1 MTTLLVM
8 ALGLVFAQALY
19 IATLCARGPARPDDH
34 LDSGGALPGWCFVF
48 AGVGVVLASLNLHD
62 HFLLVALYGFQYS
75 HVALG
80 LVLVALCGALVQKR
94 LWIAARIVNVRS
106 PVELFGAYYGSVTIR
121 LFMLAVLALFTVPFA
136 ATSLSMMGGI
146 VETASGGVLA
156 APQVI
161 WVSAFFL
168 FLAAAVGGWRAVI
181 YFVAAQSL
189 LVIAL
194 VTFAGLFSAS
204 TFANLAVLA
213 EGIATPTGTL
223 ADRIPG
229 VLQISSGIGKDAAGG
244 GIWTTM
250 GILSFALSLIG
261 IVLSPGFSFLGITT
275 TTRSGFAFGQVW
287 MTAGLAGGLV
297 LLVAPLI
304 GAEVAAADPAALA
317 AGAPSYA
324 GVIARFA
331 AIDQFAA
338 VLFVLQIVAS
348 LQIAVAFFA
357 AAGANIVALDVVAR
371 FVLPDLTVPGRRLAA
386 RIVLGVVFTA
396 IALLA
401 TFAPRS
407 AGLAG
412 SVTLSLSAQ
421 LLPAFL
427 GLCWVPWISRSAV
440 IAGLIAGSLLVF
452 FTEPAGLVAFEGL
465 FIDLPWGRWPLTV
478 HSAAWGLAFNLTAC
492 LLVSIFTHGGGER
505 DHRQRLHD
513 EFARAFP
520 ADFSRPAGRGA
531 RWSLTLVWAFFAL
544 GPGAI
549 LGNDF
554 FSHPM
559 FSDADTTLGVPSL
572 WVWQVLSWFVGVLLV
587 WWLAYGGR
595 LSVIDAGVGRTV
607 DLGSPTAPLGPRRPP
622 RWITLLLAR
631 VAERRTP

>member
-8 ALGLVFAQALY
+8 AVGLVFAYALY
-19 IATLCARGPARPDDH
+19 IAALCSRRATRLDDH
-34 LDSGGALPGWCFVF
+34 LDGGGGLPGWCFVF
-48 AGVGVVLASLNLHD
+48 AGTGTVLASLNLHD
-62 HFLLVALYGFQYS
+62 HFLLAALYGFQYS

-80 LVLVALCGALVQKR
+80 LVLVALCGAFVQKR
-94 LWIAARIVNVRS
+94 LWLAARIANVRS
-106 PVELFGAYYGSVTIR
+106 PVELFGAYYGSVTVR
-121 LFMLAVLALFTVPFA
+121 LFMLAILALFTLPFA
-136 ATSLSMMGGI
+136 ATSLAMMGGI
-146 VETASGGVLA
+146 VETASGGALA

-168 FLAAAVGGWRAVI
+168 FLSAAVGGWRAVV
-181 YFVAAQSL
+181 YFVGAQSF

-194 VTFAGLFSAS
+194 VIFIGLFSAS

-213 EGIATPTGTL
+213 EGIATPKGTL

-229 VLQISSGIGKDAAGG
+229 VLQVSSGIGKDAASG

-261 IVLSPGFSFLGITT
+261 IVLSPGFSLLGITT
-275 TTRSGFAFGQVW
+275 TTRSGFAFNQIW
-287 MTAGLAGGLV
+287 MTAGLAGGLL

-304 GAEVAAADPAALA
+304 GAEVASADPAALA
-317 AGAPSYA
+317 TGAPGYA

-331 AIDQFAA
+331 ALDQFAA
-338 VLFVLQIVAS
+338 VLFVLLIVAS
-348 LQIAVAFFA
+348 LQITVAFFA

-371 FVLPDLTVPGRRLAA
+371 FVLPDLTGPGRLLAA

-401 TFAPRS
+401 TFAPLS
-407 AGLAG
+407 AGIAG

-427 GLCWVPWISRSAV
+427 GLCWVSWISRSAV
-440 IAGLIAGSLLVF
+440 VVGLIAGALLVF
-452 FTEPAGLVAFEGL
+452 FTEPASLVAFEGL

-478 HSAAWGLAFNLTAC
+478 HSAVWGLAFNLAAC
-492 LLVSIFTHGGGER
+492 LLVSIFTYGGEER

-513 EFARAFP
+513 EFARAFS
-520 ADFSRPAGRGA
+520 ADLGRSGARGA
-531 RWSLTLVWAFFAL
+531 KWSLTLVWVFFAL

-554 FSHPM
+554 FSRPM
-559 FSDADTTLGVPSL
+559 FSDADATLGVPSL
-572 WVWQVLSWFVGVLLV
+572 WVWQILSWFVGVLLV

-595 LSVIDAGVGRTV
+595 LSVVDAGVGRTV
-607 DLGSPTAPLGPRRPP
+607 ELGSPTAPLDHRRPP
-622 RWITLLLAR
+622 RWIALLLAR

>member
-1 MTTLLVM
+1 MTTLLVIV
-8 ALGLVFAQALY
+8 LGLVFAYAFY
-19 IATLCARGPARPDDH
+19 IATLCSRRAIRPDDH
-34 LDSGGALPGWCFVF
+34 LDGGGALPGWCFVF
-48 AGVGVVLASLNLHD
+48 AGTGIVLASLNLHD
-62 HFLLVALYGFQYS
+62 HFLLAALYGLQYS

-80 LVLVALCGALVQKR
+80 LVLVALCGALLQKR
-94 LWIAARIVNVRS
+94 LWIAARIANVRS
-106 PVELFGAYYGSVTIR
+106 PVELFGAYYGSVTVR
-121 LFMLAVLALFTVPFA
+121 LFMLAILALFTVPFS

-146 VETASGGVLA
+146 VATASGGALA

-161 WVSAFFL
+161 WISAFFL
-168 FLAAAVGGWRAVI
+168 FLSAVVGGWRAVV
-181 YFVAAQSL
+181 YFVAAQSF

-194 VTFAGLFSAS
+194 VIFIGLFSAA

-213 EGIATPTGTL
+213 EGIATPKGTL

-229 VLQISSGIGKDAAGG
+229 VLQVSSGIGKDAASG

-261 IVLSPGFSFLGITT
+261 IVLSPGFSFLGVTT
-275 TTRSGFAFGQVW
+275 TTRSGFAFSQVW
-287 MTAGLAGGLV
+287 MTAGLAGGLL

-304 GAEVAAADPAALA
+304 GAEVTAADPAALA
-317 AGAPSYA
+317 AGAPGYA

-338 VLFVLQIVAS
+338 ALFVLLIVGS

-357 AAGANIVALDVVAR
+357 AAGANIVALNVVER
-371 FVLPDLTVPGRRLAA
+371 FVLPGLTGPGRRLAA

-396 IALLA
+396 IAFLA
-401 TFAPRS
+401 TFAPLS
-407 AGLAG
+407 AGIAG
-412 SVTLSLSAQ
+412 SATLSLSAQ

-452 FTEPAGLVAFEGL
+452 FTEPAGLVAFEGP

-478 HSAAWGLAFNLTAC
+478 HSAAWGLAFNLAAC
-492 LLVSIFTHGGGER
+492 LLVSIFTHSGEER

-513 EFARAFP
+513 EFTRAFP
-520 ADFSRPAGRGA
+520 ADFGRPAGRGA
-531 RWSLTLVWAFFAL
+531 KWSLTLVWAFFAL

-549 LGNDF
+549 LGNEF
-554 FSHPM
+554 FSRPV
-559 FSDADTTLGVPSL
+559 FSDADATLGVPSL
-572 WVWQVLSWFVGVLLV
+572 WVWQILSWFVGVLLV
-587 WWLAYGGR
+587 WWLAYDGR
-595 LSVIDAGVGRTV
+595 LSVIDADVGRAIN
-607 DLGSPTAPLGPRRPP
+607 LGPPTAPLGHRQPP
-622 RWITLLLAR
+622 RWIALLLAR